1 MREVGTR
8 GVVSEGMIS
17 EKMVRGAWLVR
28 GVVREEDG
36 REEDG

>member
-17 EKMVRGAWLVR
+17 EEDGTR
-28 GVVREEDG
+28 GVVSEG
-36 REEDG
+36 CG